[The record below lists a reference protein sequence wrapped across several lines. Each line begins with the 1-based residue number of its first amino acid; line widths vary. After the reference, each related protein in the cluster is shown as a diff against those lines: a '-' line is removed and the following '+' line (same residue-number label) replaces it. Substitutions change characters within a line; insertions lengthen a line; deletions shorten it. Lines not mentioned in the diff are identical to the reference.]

1 MYSGTLR
8 ALEFDRIREALA
20 SFALTPLGAARLIRL
35 EPRPSRRDVETGLAE
50 TTEGVRLIADG
61 PGVPLR
67 APADLVE
74 TLAALGIEGRPL
86 EGLRLIALAEFLAS
100 IEHARGGIR
109 KLAAHTFPILTTLVE
124 RAARFDQE
132 VADIRKAIDSGGD
145 VVDSASPAL
154 RQIRDSLRRS
164 RTRLR
169 TTLESYTRGR
179 DTARYLQDLVVT
191 DRNGRYVLVVKSE
204 HRASI
209 PGIVHGSSA
218 SGASLYL
225 EPLSTVDLNN
235 DIVDLQEREAE
246 EVHRI
251 LLALTD
257 AFRGRGE
264 DLERTLEVAAELDVI
279 QAKAR
284 LAEVCGASAPKLSA
298 DGRLE
303 LRAARHPLLI
313 EGVVAR
319 TRAGDARDRD
329 GRDRHDSERDHDGD
343 GNGDGDGERDR
354 PRARRRTTAPVG
366 VDILLLPPTRVLV
379 ITGPNTGG
387 KTVALKAAG
396 LLALMAQA
404 GLHIPAE
411 DGSQVPVFQTI
422 FADIGDEQS
431 IDANLS
437 TFSWHITN
445 IAAMDRALAPPAL
458 VLLDE
463 VGAGTDPLEGG
474 ALGMA
479 MIDHFRQRGAL
490 VIATTHYDPLKSY
503 ASTTPEVTA
512 AAFGFDPETFAPT
525 YRLLYGSPGR
535 SLALEM
541 ATRLGLPGSIVQAAR
556 AFRTEREAQLA
567 DHLAKMDTDLH
578 ALDRERREVARE
590 RQQIADL
597 AAQVRGRDESL
608 KQREDQVTRKLEDTL
623 RERLRDA
630 RRDIDAVVETVKK
643 KATEMTEEAA
653 RRAAAPRL
661 VNPRLSTGEMG
672 SLRTDARAALEQVAA
687 RLRQA
692 EGEQPRDA
700 RERSGRGAWAGAG
713 TTGTPQ
719 PSDVEMAA
727 GAAGVAGDE
736 ARTPQAPAGTSPT
749 GTPHARDREPIAAG
763 MRVIIRPLNLE
774 GIVRAVHDR
783 AADVEVNGKRLR
795 AQLGD
800 LRISDRH
807 AHREAEAREARA
819 RVTVHVQAQAPE
831 GSLGDLNVIGCTVPE
846 AIDRTDKFLDQALL
860 AELHQVRVIHGHG
873 TGQLRRALAEFLH
886 DHPLVSKAMPAPANQ
901 GGGGVTLVELR
912 E

>member
-20 SFALTPLGAARLIRL
+20 SFALTPLGADRLARL
-35 EPRPSRRDVETGLAE
+35 EPSSSRRNVETGLAE
-50 TTEGVRLIADG
+50 TTEGVRLIGEG

-67 APADLVE
+67 APSDLEE
-74 TLAALGIEGRPL
+74 TLDALEVEGRPL
-86 EGLRLIALAEFLAS
+86 EGPRLIALADFLAS
-100 IEHARGGIR
+100 IEQARSSITR
-109 KLAAHTFPILTTLVE
+109 LSAHTYPILTALVA
-124 RAARFDQE
+124 RAANFDRE
-132 VADIRKAIDSGGD
+132 VADIRRAIDPGGD
-145 VVDSASPAL
+145 VLDSASPKL
-154 RQIRDSLRRS
+154 REIRESLRRA
-164 RTRLR
+164 RGRLR
-169 TTLESYTRGR
+169 STLEAYTRGR

-204 HRASI
+204 HRGSI

-225 EPLSTVDLNN
+225 EPLATVDLNN
-235 DIVDLQEREAE
+235 DIVALQEREAE

-257 AFRGRGE
+257 AFRGRRE
-264 DLERTLEVAAELDVI
+264 DLQRTLEVATELDVI

-284 LAEVCGASAPKLSA
+284 LAEVTRASAPKLSA

-303 LRAARHPLLI
+303 LRGARHPLLI
-313 EGVVAR
+313 DGVVAR
-319 TRAGDARDRD
+319 THAARD
-329 GRDRHDSERDHDGD
+329 
-343 GNGDGDGERDR
+343 GDGDGDGDG
-354 PRARRRTTAPVG
+354 ARVTRRTTEPVG
-366 VDILLLPPTRVLV
+366 VDVLLLPPTRVLV

-411 DGSQVPVFQTI
+411 DGSQVPVFQSI

-437 TFSWHITN
+437 TFSWHVTN
-445 IAAMDRALAPPAL
+445 IASMDRALAPPAL

-479 MIDHFRQRGAL
+479 IIDHFRQRGAL

-512 AAFGFDPETFAPT
+512 AAFGFDAETFAPT

-541 ATRLGLPGSIVQAAR
+541 AARLGLSASIVHAAR
-556 AFRTEREAQLA
+556 DFRTAREAQLA

-578 ALDRERREVARE
+578 ALDRERQQVARE
-590 RQQIADL
+590 RQHVADL
-597 AAQVRGRDESL
+597 ESQLRARDEQL
-608 KQREDQVTRKLEDTL
+608 RQREDQFKRKLEDSL
-623 RERLRDA
+623 RERLREA
-630 RRDIDAVVETVKK
+630 RRDIDAVVEGVKK

-661 VNPRLSTGEMG
+661 VSASGAQPRLSTGEMG
-672 SLRTDARAALEQVAA
+672 SLRADARAALEQVAA
-687 RLRQA
+687 RLRQ
-692 EGEQPRDA
+692 
-700 RERSGRGAWAGAG
+700 RGGDGAGVTG
-713 TTGTPQ
+713 TTGELRT
-719 PSDVEMAA
+719 SEEEMGTRAAADAAA
-727 GAAGVAGDE
+727 GPGSATSDHPA
-736 ARTPQAPAGTSPT
+736 APAGIPQAAEPVAV
-749 GTPHARDREPIAAG
+749 GT
-763 MRVIIRPLNLE
+763 RVIISPLNLE
-774 GIVRAVHDR
+774 GVVRAIHER

-795 AQLGD
+795 AQLAD
-800 LRISDRH
+800 LRMLDR
-807 AHREAEAREARA
+807 RGQRQAEAKA
-819 RVTVHVQAQAPE
+819 RVTVHVQAHAPE
-831 GSLGDLNVIGCTVPE
+831 GSLGDLNVIGLTVPE
-846 AIDRTDKFLDQALL
+846 AIDRADKFLDQALL
-860 AELHQVRVIHGHG
+860 AELRQVRVIHGHG
-873 TGQLRRALAEFLH
+873 TGQLRRALTDFLH
-886 DHPLVSKAMPAPANQ
+886 DHPLVSKTMPAPADQ

>member
-1 MYSGTLR
+1 MHAGTLR

-20 SFALTPLGAARLIRL
+20 SFALTPLGATRLARL
-35 EPRPSRRDVETGLAE
+35 EPRPSRREVETGLAE
-50 TTEGVRLIADG
+50 TTEGVRLVGDG

-67 APADLVE
+67 APADLEE
-74 TLAALGIEGRPL
+74 TLDALGVEGRPL
-86 EGLRLIALAEFLAS
+86 EGLRLIALAEFLSS
-100 IEHARGGIR
+100 IDQARGGIQR
-109 KLAAHTFPILTTLVE
+109 LSRDTFPILTTLVE
-124 RAARFDQE
+124 GVASFERE
-132 VADIRKAIDSGGD
+132 VADIRRAIDPAGD
-145 VVDSASPAL
+145 VQDHASPAL
-154 RQIRDSLRRS
+154 RQIRDNLRRVRS
-164 RTRLR
+164 RLR
-169 TTLESYTRGR
+169 TTLESYVRGR

-191 DRNGRYVLVVKSE
+191 DRNGRYVLVVKAE
-204 HRASI
+204 NRTSI

-225 EPLSTVDLNN
+225 EPLSTVELNN
-235 DIVDLQEREAE
+235 DIVDLQEREHE
-246 EVHRI
+246 EVLRI

-257 AFRGRGE
+257 AFRGRAE
-264 DLERTLEVAAELDVI
+264 ELAHTLEVATELDVI

-284 LAEVCGASAPKLSA
+284 LAEVCQASAPKLSA

-303 LRAARHPLLI
+303 LRGARHPLLI
-313 EGVVAR
+313 EAVVAR
-319 TRAGDARDRD
+319 TSHQD
-329 GRDRHDSERDHDGD
+329 GTRVS
-343 GNGDGDGERDR
+343 
-354 PRARRRTTAPVG
+354 RTTEPVG
-366 VDILLLPPTRVLV
+366 VDILLIPPTRVLV

-387 KTVALKAAG
+387 KTVALKSAG

-411 DGSQVPVFQTI
+411 AGSQVPVFQSI

-474 ALGMA
+474 VLGMA

-512 AAFGFDPETFAPT
+512 AAFGFDPESFAPT

-541 ATRLGLPGSIVQAAR
+541 AARLGLPPSIVTAAR

-567 DHLAKMDTDLH
+567 DHLAKMDRDLH
-578 ALDRERREVARE
+578 ALDHERRIVARE
-590 RQQIADL
+590 RQQIAD
-597 AAQVRGRDESL
+597 ADAQYRGREENL
-608 KQREDQVTRKLEDTL
+608 RQREDQFKRKLEDAL
-623 RERLRDA
+623 RERLREA
-630 RRDIDAVVETVKK
+630 RREIDAVVLDVKK

-672 SLRTDARAALEQVAA
+672 SLRSDARAALEQVAA
-687 RLRQA
+687 RLR
-692 EGEQPRDA
+692 E
-700 RERSGRGAWAGAG
+700 SGAGAG
-713 TTGTPQ
+713 GAENNGVRAREAQTHDSVGTNGA
-719 PSDVEMAA
+719 SGASEVEMAA
-727 GAAGVAGDE
+727 RAARGDQDEGRANPVPGGATSAGQPQPGD
-736 ARTPQAPAGTSPT
+736 RKT
-749 GTPHARDREPIAAG
+749 IAAG
-763 MRVIIRPLNLE
+763 MRVIISPLNLE
-774 GIVRAVHDR
+774 GVVRTVHER

-800 LRISDRH
+800 LRIPDRSST
-807 AHREAEAREARA
+807 RIAEPKG
-819 RVTVHVQAQAPE
+819 RVMVSVQAQAPE
-831 GSLGDLNVIGCTVPE
+831 GSLSDLNVIGCTVPE
-846 AIDRTDKFLDQALL
+846 AIDRADKFLDQALL

-886 DHPLVSKAMPAPANQ
+886 DHPLVLKVMPAPPEQ
-901 GGGGVTLVELR
+901 GGGGVTLVELK

>member
-20 SFALTPLGAARLIRL
+20 SFALTPLGAARLARL
-35 EPRPSRRDVETGLAE
+35 EPQPSRRAVEIGLAE
-50 TTEGVRLIADG
+50 TTEGVRLISEG

-67 APADLVE
+67 APADLE
-74 TLAALGIEGRPL
+74 DTLDALDIEGRPL
-86 EGLRLIALAEFLAS
+86 EGLRLIALADFLAS
-100 IEHARGGIR
+100 IEQARSAIR
-109 KLAAHTFPILTTLVE
+109 KLPVATFPILTTLV
-124 RAARFDQE
+124 AAAASFDRE
-132 VADIRKAIDSGGD
+132 VSDIRHAIDPGGD
-145 VVDSASPAL
+145 VLDHASPAL
-154 RQIRDSLRRS
+154 RQIRDGLRRS
-164 RTRLR
+164 RARLR
-169 TTLESYTRGR
+169 TTLEAYTRGR

-204 HRASI
+204 HRGSI

-225 EPLSTVDLNN
+225 EPIATVELNN
-235 DIVDLQEREAE
+235 DIVALQEREAE

-257 AFRGRGE
+257 AFRGRRE
-264 DLERTLEVAAELDVI
+264 DLQRTLEVATGLDVI

-284 LAEVCGASAPKLSA
+284 LAEVTRASAPKLST

-303 LRAARHPLLI
+303 LRGARHPLLI
-313 EGVVAR
+313 ESVISR
-319 TRAGDARDRD
+319 TQAAHGDRRSADA
-329 GRDRHDSERDHDGD
+329 EQ
-343 GNGDGDGERDR
+343 E
-354 PRARRRTTAPVG
+354 RARASRRIATEPVG

-404 GLHIPAE
+404 GLHVPAE
-411 DGSQVPVFQTI
+411 EGSQVPVFQSI

-445 IAAMDRALAPPAL
+445 IASMDRALSPPAL

-474 ALGMA
+474 VLGMA
-479 MIDHFRQRGAL
+479 VIDHFRQRGAL
-490 VIATTHYDPLKSY
+490 VIATTHYDQLKSY
-503 ASTTPEVTA
+503 ATTTPEVTA
-512 AAFGFDPETFAPT
+512 AAFAFDPDTFAPT
-525 YRLLYGSPGR
+525 YRLLNGSPGR

-541 ATRLGLPGSIVQAAR
+541 ATRLGLPASIVQAAR

-578 ALDRERREVARE
+578 ALDRERRLVADE
-590 RQQIADL
+590 RQRLADRD
-597 AAQVRGRDESL
+597 AQLDVRAESL
-608 KQREDQVTRKLEDTL
+608 RQREDQVKRKLEDAL
-623 RERLRDA
+623 RERLREA
-630 RRDIDAVVETVKK
+630 RRDIDAVVDDVKK
-643 KATEMTEEAA
+643 KATAITEEAT

-672 SLRTDARAALEQVAA
+672 SLRGDARAALEQVAA
-687 RLRQA
+687 RLRHS
-692 EGEQPRDA
+692 GEPA
-700 RERSGRGAWAGAG
+700 SGTESAG
-713 TTGTPQ
+713 TTAGTPGRVY
-719 PSDVEMAA
+719 PSEREMATRA
-727 GAAGVAGDE
+727 AADAATDGAF
-736 ARTPQAPAGTSPT
+736 PAGTSQ
-749 GTPHARDREPIAAG
+749 AVAASAQSRDQEPIVAG
-763 MRVIIRPLNLE
+763 MRVIISPLNLE
-774 GIVRAVHDR
+774 GVVRAVHER

-795 AQLGD
+795 AQLVD
-800 LRISDRH
+800 LRKLDRH
-807 AHREAEAREARA
+807 APRETGTKP
-819 RVTVHVQAQAPE
+819 RVTVHVQAQASE

-846 AIDRTDKFLDQALL
+846 AIERADKFLDQALL
-860 AELHQVRVIHGHG
+860 AELRQVRVIHGHG
-873 TGQLRRALAEFLH
+873 TGQLRRALTDFLH
-886 DHPLVSKAMPAPANQ
+886 DHPLVSRTMPAPPNQ

>member
-20 SFALTPLGAARLIRL
+20 SFALTPLGADRLVRL
-35 EPRPSRRDVETGLAE
+35 EPQTSRRDVETGLAE
-50 TTEGVRLIADG
+50 TTEGVRLISEG

-67 APADLVE
+67 APADLE
-74 TLAALGIEGRPL
+74 DTLDALDIEGRPL
-86 EGLRLIALAEFLAS
+86 EGLRLIALADFLAS
-100 IEHARGGIR
+100 IEQARSSIS
-109 KLAAHTFPILTTLVE
+109 KLPAHTFPILTTLVA
-124 RAARFDQE
+124 RAATFDRE
-132 VADIRKAIDSGGD
+132 VGNIRRAIDPGGD
-145 VVDSASPAL
+145 VLDSASPEL
-154 RQIRDSLRRS
+154 RQIREGLRRT
-164 RTRLR
+164 RGRLR
-169 TTLESYTRGR
+169 QTLESYVRGR
-179 DTARYLQDLVVT
+179 DTAKYLQDLVVT

-225 EPLSTVDLNN
+225 EPLATVDLNN
-235 DIVDLQEREAE
+235 DIVALQEREAE

-257 AFRGRGE
+257 AFRGRRE
-264 DLERTLEVAAELDVI
+264 DLQRTLDVATELDVI

-284 LAEVCGASAPKLSA
+284 LAEVTRASAPKLST

-303 LRAARHPLLI
+303 LRGARHPLLI
-313 EGVVAR
+313 DGVVAR
-319 TRAGDARDRD
+319 TQTERDADDARQNRIIT
-329 GRDRHDSERDHDGD
+329 E
-343 GNGDGDGERDR
+343 
-354 PRARRRTTAPVG
+354 PVG
-366 VDILLLPPTRVLV
+366 VDVLLLPPTRVLV

-411 DGSQVPVFQTI
+411 DGSQVPVFQSI

-437 TFSWHITN
+437 TFSWHVTN
-445 IAAMDRALAPPAL
+445 IASMDRALAPPAL

-479 MIDHFRQRGAL
+479 IIDHFRQRGAL

-541 ATRLGLPGSIVQAAR
+541 AARLGLPASIVHAAR
-556 AFRTEREAQLA
+556 DFRTEREAQLA

-578 ALDRERREVARE
+578 ALDRERQTVARE
-590 RQQIADL
+590 REKVADL
-597 AAQVRGRDESL
+597 ESQLHVRDEQL
-608 KQREDQVTRKLEDTL
+608 RAREDNFKRKLEDAL
-623 RERLRDA
+623 RERLREA
-630 RRDIDAVVETVKK
+630 RRDIDAVVEMVKK

-661 VNPRLSTGEMG
+661 VNASASARLSTGEMG
-672 SLRTDARAALEQVAA
+672 SLRADARAALEQVAA
-687 RLRQA
+687 RLRQNP
-692 EGEQPRDA
+692 GNPGNSVTRHN
-700 RERSGRGAWAGAG
+700 AG
-713 TTGTPQ
+713 TTDALRTSEEEMGTPAH
-719 PSDVEMAA
+719 EEAAA
-727 GAAGVAGDE
+727 GPKSPAAPVGAPQAVAPIAPAIVAG
-736 ARTPQAPAGTSPT
+736 T
-749 GTPHARDREPIAAG
+749 
-763 MRVIIRPLNLE
+763 RVIISPLNLE
-774 GIVRAVHDR
+774 GVVRAVHER

-795 AQLGD
+795 AQLSD
-800 LRISDRH
+800 LRSKDWQTQQQTQRPSQSRSG
-807 AHREAEAREARA
+807 AKAEAKS
-819 RVTVHVQAQAPE
+819 RVTVTVQVSAPE
-831 GSLGDLNVIGCTVPE
+831 GSLSDLNVIGLTVPE
-846 AIDRTDKFLDQALL
+846 AIDRADKFLDQALL
-860 AELHQVRVIHGHG
+860 AEVRHVRVIHGHG
-873 TGQLRRALAEFLH
+873 TGQLRRALTDFLR
-886 DHPLVSKAMPAPANQ
+886 DHPLVSKTMPAPPDQ

>member
-1 MYSGTLR
+1 MRGFSGPKTRVPAAGHVFMHSGTLR

-20 SFALTPLGAARLIRL
+20 SFALTPLGAARLVRL
-35 EPRPSRRDVETGLAE
+35 EPRPSRREVEVALAE
-50 TTEGVRLIADG
+50 TTEGVRLISEG

-67 APADLVE
+67 APSDLEE
-74 TLAALGIEGRPL
+74 TLDALEIEGRPL
-86 EGLRLIALAEFLAS
+86 EGLRLIALADFLAS
-100 IEHARGGIR
+100 VEQARSSIR
-109 KLAAHTFPILTTLVE
+109 RLPAHSFPILTSLVAN
-124 RAARFDQE
+124 AASFDQE
-132 VADIRKAIDSGGD
+132 VADIRRAIDPAGD
-145 VVDSASPAL
+145 VQDHASPAL
-154 RQIRDSLRRS
+154 RQIRDGLRRA
-164 RTRLR
+164 RARLR
-169 TTLESYTRGR
+169 TTLESYVRGR

-204 HRASI
+204 NRSSI

-225 EPLSTVDLNN
+225 EPLATVDLNN
-235 DIVDLQEREAE
+235 DIVDLQERELE

-257 AFRGRGE
+257 AFRGRRD
-264 DLERTLEVAAELDVI
+264 DLTRTLEVATSLDVI

-284 LAEVCGASAPKLSA
+284 LAEVTRASAPVLST

-303 LRAARHPLLI
+303 LRGARHPLLI
-313 EGVVAR
+313 DGVVAR
-319 TRAGDARDRD
+319 TQAGNADDP
-329 GRDRHDSERDHDGD
+329 ERLS
-343 GNGDGDGERDR
+343 
-354 PRARRRTTAPVG
+354 ATRTSTEPVG

-404 GLHIPAE
+404 GLHLPAE
-411 DGSQVPVFQTI
+411 EGSQVPVFQSI

-445 IAAMDRALAPPAL
+445 IVSMDRALAPPAL

-474 ALGMA
+474 VLGMA
-479 MIDHFRQRGAL
+479 IIDHFRQRGAL
-490 VIATTHYDPLKSY
+490 VMATTHYDQLKSY
-503 ASTTPEVTA
+503 ATTTPEVTA
-512 AAFGFDPETFAPT
+512 AAFAFDPDNFAPT

-541 ATRLGLPGSIVQAAR
+541 ASRLGLPSSIVQAAR
-556 AFRTEREAQLA
+556 AFRTERDAQLA

-578 ALDRERREVARE
+578 ALDRERRLVAEE
-590 RQQIADL
+590 RQRLGDRE
-597 AAQVRGRDESL
+597 AQLETRAEGLR
-608 KQREDQVTRKLEDTL
+608 QREDHLKRKLEDTL

-630 RRDIDAVVETVKK
+630 RREIDAVVDDVKK
-643 KATEMTEEAA
+643 KGQAITEEAA

-672 SLRTDARAALEQVAA
+672 SLRGDARAALEQIAA
-687 RLRQA
+687 RLRHSEA
-692 EGEQPRDA
+692 
-700 RERSGRGAWAGAG
+700 SGAG
-713 TTGTPQ
+713 TGSATAQGTPG
-719 PSDVEMAA
+719 PFATSDDQMAA
-727 GAAGVAGDE
+727 RAARTDVAPDGTVPAGLPQTPQHAPGASPQSREAEPIVAG
-736 ARTPQAPAGTSPT
+736 T
-749 GTPHARDREPIAAG
+749 
-763 MRVIIRPLNLE
+763 RVIISPLNLE
-774 GIVRAVHDR
+774 GVVRAVHDR

-800 LRISDRH
+800 LRLLDRQ
-807 AHREAEAREARA
+807 AARQIEAKA
-819 RVTVHVQAQAPE
+819 RVTVHLTAPAPE

-846 AIDRTDKFLDQALL
+846 AIERADKFLDQALL
-860 AELHQVRVIHGHG
+860 AELRQVRVIHGHG
-873 TGQLRRALAEFLH
+873 TGQLRRALTDFLH
-886 DHPLVSKAMPAPANQ
+886 EHPLVSRTMPAPPNQ

>member
-20 SFALTPLGAARLIRL
+20 SFALTPLGADRLARL
-35 EPRPSRRDVETGLAE
+35 EPRTSRRDVESGLAE
-50 TTEGVRLIADG
+50 TTEGVRLIGEG

-67 APADLVE
+67 APSDLE
-74 TLAALGIEGRPL
+74 DTLDALDIEGRPL
-86 EGLRLIALAEFLAS
+86 EGLRLIALADFLAS
-100 IEHARGGIR
+100 IEQARSSIT
-109 KLAAHTFPILTTLVE
+109 KLPSHTFPILTALVA
-124 RAARFDQE
+124 RAARFERE
-132 VADIRKAIDSGGD
+132 VADIRRAIDPGGD
-145 VVDSASPAL
+145 VVDSASPEL
-154 RQIRDSLRRS
+154 RQIRENLRRT
-164 RTRLR
+164 RGRLR
-169 TTLESYTRGR
+169 QTLEAYTRGR
-179 DTARYLQDLVVT
+179 DTARYLQDLVIT

-225 EPLSTVDLNN
+225 EPLATVDLNN
-235 DIVDLQEREAE
+235 DIVALQEREAE

-257 AFRGRGE
+257 AFRGRRE
-264 DLERTLEVAAELDVI
+264 DLQRTLDVATELDVI
-279 QAKAR
+279 QAKAQ
-284 LAEVCGASAPKLSA
+284 LAEVTRASAPKLST

-303 LRAARHPLLI
+303 LRGARHPLLI
-313 EGVVAR
+313 AGVVAR
-319 TRAGDARDRD
+319 TQA
-329 GRDRHDSERDHDGD
+329 ERDADG
-343 GNGDGDGERDR
+343 
-354 PRARRRTTAPVG
+354 ARVNRTITEPVG
-366 VDILLLPPTRVLV
+366 VDVLLLPPTRVLV

-411 DGSQVPVFQTI
+411 DGSQVPVFQSI

-437 TFSWHITN
+437 TFSWHVTN
-445 IAAMDRALAPPAL
+445 IASMDRALAPPAL

-479 MIDHFRQRGAL
+479 IIDHFRQRGAL

-541 ATRLGLPGSIVQAAR
+541 AARLGLPASIVHAAR
-556 AFRTEREAQLA
+556 DFRTEREAQLA

-578 ALDRERREVARE
+578 ALDRERQAVARE
-590 RQQIADL
+590 RVAVADL
-597 AAQVRGRDESL
+597 ESTLRVRDEQL
-608 KQREDQVTRKLEDTL
+608 RQREDQFKRKLEDAL
-623 RERLRDA
+623 RERLREA
-630 RRDIDAVVETVKK
+630 RRDIDAVVEGVKK

-661 VNPRLSTGEMG
+661 VNTNASPRLSTGEMG
-672 SLRTDARAALEQVAA
+672 SLRADARAALEQVAA
-687 RLRQA
+687 RLR
-692 EGEQPRDA
+692 EQPA
-700 RERSGRGAWAGAG
+700 RPHQAG
-713 TTGTPQ
+713 TTDALRA
-719 PSDVEMAA
+719 SEEEMATRTRA
-727 GAAGVAGDE
+727 DASSGDPE
-736 ARTPQAPAGTSPT
+736 KPAQPAAPAGAPQAVSPIGAPT
-749 GTPHARDREPIAAG
+749 APPIAPQITEG
-763 MRVIIRPLNLE
+763 TRVIISPLNLE
-774 GIVRAVHDR
+774 GTVRAVHGR

-795 AQLGD
+795 AQLSD
-800 LRISDRH
+800 LSYLNRQGRSESR
-807 AHREAEAREARA
+807 AQTKA
-819 RVTVHVQAQAPE
+819 RVTVHVQAHAPE
-831 GSLGDLNVIGCTVPE
+831 GSLSDLNVIGLTVPE
-846 AIDRTDKFLDQALL
+846 AIDRADKFLDQALL
-860 AELHQVRVIHGHG
+860 AEVRHVRVIHGHG
-873 TGQLRRALAEFLH
+873 TGQLRRALTDFLH
-886 DHPLVSKAMPAPANQ
+886 DHPLVSKTMPAPADQ

>member
-20 SFALTPLGAARLIRL
+20 SFALTPPGAHRLAHL
-35 EPRPSRRDVETGLAE
+35 EPRTSRRDVESGLAE
-50 TTEGVRLIADG
+50 TTEGVRLIGEG

-67 APADLVE
+67 APADLE
-74 TLAALGIEGRPL
+74 DTLDALEIEGRPL

-100 IEHARGGIR
+100 IEQARGSIS
-109 KLAAHTFPILTTLVE
+109 KLPAHTFPILTALVA
-124 RAARFDQE
+124 RAARFERE
-132 VADIRKAIDSGGD
+132 VTDIRRAIDPGGD
-145 VVDSASPAL
+145 VVDHASPEL
-154 RQIRDSLRRS
+154 RQIRENLRRA
-164 RTRLR
+164 RGRLR
-169 TTLESYTRGR
+169 QTLESYTRGR

-204 HRASI
+204 HRTSI

-225 EPLSTVDLNN
+225 EPLATVELNN
-235 DIVDLQEREAE
+235 DIVALQEREAE

-257 AFRGRGE
+257 AFRGRRE
-264 DLERTLEVAAELDVI
+264 DLQRTMEVATGLDVI

-284 LAEVCGASAPKLSA
+284 LAEVTRASAPTLST

-303 LRAARHPLLI
+303 LRGARHPLLI
-313 EGVVAR
+313 DGVVAR
-319 TRAGDARDRD
+319 TQTDRD
-329 GRDRHDSERDHDGD
+329 SEG
-343 GNGDGDGERDR
+343 
-354 PRARRRTTAPVG
+354 ARQNRISVEPVG
-366 VDILLLPPTRVLV
+366 VDVLLLPPTRVLV

-411 DGSQVPVFQTI
+411 DGSQVPVFQSI

-437 TFSWHITN
+437 TFSWHVTN
-445 IAAMDRALAPPAL
+445 IASMDRALAPPAL

-479 MIDHFRQRGAL
+479 IIDHFRQRGAL

-541 ATRLGLPGSIVQAAR
+541 AARLGLPASIVHAAR
-556 AFRTEREAQLA
+556 DFRTEREAQLA

-578 ALDRERREVARE
+578 ALDRERQAVARE
-590 RQQIADL
+590 RT
-597 AAQVRGRDESL
+597 QVASLESQLRVRDEQL
-608 KQREDQVTRKLEDTL
+608 RAREDNFTRKLEDSL
-623 RERLRDA
+623 RERLREA
-630 RRDIDAVVETVKK
+630 RRDIDAVVEGVKK
-643 KATEMTEEAA
+643 KATALTEEAT

-661 VNPRLSTGEMG
+661 VSASGSASPRLSTGEMG
-672 SLRTDARAALEQVAA
+672 SLRADARAALEQVAE
-687 RLRQA
+687 RLRQNPDRR
-692 EGEQPRDA
+692 PRP
-700 RERSGRGAWAGAG
+700 G
-713 TTGTPQ
+713 TTGELRTSEELMGTRAHEDVTPGG
-719 PSDVEMAA
+719 PEPPA
-727 GAAGVAGDE
+727 
-736 ARTPQAPAGTSPT
+736 APAGAPQAVTAPAPIPEIVA
-749 GTPHARDREPIAAG
+749 GT
-763 MRVIIRPLNLE
+763 RVIISPLNLE
-774 GIVRAVHDR
+774 GVVRAIHGR
-783 AADVEVNGKRLR
+783 SADVEVNGKRLR
-795 AQLGD
+795 AQLAD
-800 LRISDRH
+800 LRLLDRQGR
-807 AHREAEAREARA
+807 RESEAKGRA
-819 RVTVHVQAQAPE
+819 DAKAQVTVHVHASAPE
-831 GSLGDLNVIGCTVPE
+831 GSLSDLNVIGLTVPE
-846 AIDRTDKFLDQALL
+846 AIDRADKFLDQALL
-860 AELHQVRVIHGHG
+860 AEVRQVRVIHGHG
-873 TGQLRRALAEFLH
+873 TGQLRRALTDFLH
-886 DHPLVSKAMPAPANQ
+886 DHPLVSKTMPAPANQ